1 MLIYFQL
8 VGLECILK
16 MDGATVAK
24 ESECGSYLENG
35 CVGVGHGKLVNEVEC
50 TCYLKLL
57 FRDYL
62 ILF

>member
-1 MLIYFQL
+1 
-8 VGLECILK
+8 
-16 MDGATVAK
+16 MDK
-24 ESECGSYLENG
+24 NSERGSYLESG
-35 CVGVGHGKLVNEVEC
+35 CVGVGHGKFVNEVEC